1 MVNVVACHIIL
12 KKMLTGPPATVP
24 KKICVTASGLH
35 KKAMNPVDVDNFNFE
50 KGEFDS
56 FKAYCLS
63 KCLEI
68 ML

>member
-1 MVNVVACHIIL
+1 
-12 KKMLTGPPATVP
+12 MLTGPPATIP

-35 KKAMNPVDVDNFNFE
+35 KKAQSPVDIDNFNFE
-50 KGEFDS
+50 KGEFTAM
-56 FKAYCLS
+56 KAYCLS

>member
-56 FKAYCLS
+56 F
-63 KCLEI
+63 
-68 ML
+68 